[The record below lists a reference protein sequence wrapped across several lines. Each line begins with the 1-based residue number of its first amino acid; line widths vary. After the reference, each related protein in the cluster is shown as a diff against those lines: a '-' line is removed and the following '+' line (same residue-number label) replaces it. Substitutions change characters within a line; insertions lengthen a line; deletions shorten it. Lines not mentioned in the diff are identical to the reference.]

1 MPKRLLPTLLC
12 LALTLSVG
20 RAQAAEPPSYQ
31 LETTEVHALPAKS
44 LQRDYQLFVS
54 LPAGYGSEPTRRY
67 PVLFT
72 TDADYG
78 FPLLR
83 SIARRVGD
91 HGKGLQDFILVGLS
105 YAQGDSP
112 TVSRN
117 RDYTPAPRP
126 GQALAYGGAEP
137 YRRYLAEQVL
147 PYVAG
152 HFRADM
158 GQLSFMGHSY
168 GALLGCHI
176 LLSSPGLFQR
186 YILSSPSLWYEDHL
200 MFKRARAQL
209 ARQGDLPAEV
219 LLLAGALERPRG
231 PREEGD
237 DIAGDI
243 LRFEALLKSAQ
254 PRGLR
259 VRSQVIADEDHLS
272 VAPSGYTRGLRWA
285 LAPGRQR

>member
-1 MPKRLLPTLLC
+1 MLKRLFPTLIC
-12 LALTLSVG
+12 LTLAACCG
-20 RAQAAEPPSYQ
+20 GAPAAEPPSYQ
-31 LETTEVHALPAKS
+31 LERTEVHALRAIA

-54 LPAGYGSEPTRRY
+54 LPAGYGLDPARRY

-72 TDADYG
+72 ADADYG

-83 SIARRVGD
+83 SIAKRVGD
-91 HGKGLQDFILVGLS
+91 HGRGLQEFILVGLS

-112 TVSRN
+112 TISRN

-126 GQALAYGGAEP
+126 GQAMVYGGAEP

-147 PYVAG
+147 PYVAE

-158 GQLSFMGHSY
+158 GQLSFLGHSY

-176 LLSSPGLFQR
+176 LLSSPSLFQR

-200 MFKRARAQL
+200 MFKRARARL
-209 ARQGDLPAEV
+209 AAQGELPAEV
-219 LLLAGALERPRG
+219 LLLAGALERPQGSRT
-231 PREEGD
+231 EGD

-243 LRFEALLKSAQ
+243 RRFETLLKAAR
-254 PRGLR
+254 PPGLR
-259 VRSQVIADEDHLS
+259 VQSQVIADEDHLS
-272 VAPSGYTRGLRWA
+272 VAPSAYTRGLRWA